1 MLSTKVFNQLTG
13 NLLSPEFKIILYT
26 VFVVSLF
33 FIKNLSLYLFLF
45 FALSLFLMRIPFR
58 KITAGWIP
66 ISLFL
71 AFTFISNML
80 FQPGRILYKAGPVF
94 ITEEGLTA
102 AATRAARVFFMIFGA
117 KMLTS
122 TTDIEALAGAMGK
135 ILKPLER
142 LGVPIKEFFST
153 MGLAM
158 KSLPVLKE
166 QIMNSYKEKIRDDKI
181 SGFGNRVKVVIAFLI
196 PLFLKTMQKPEKYF
210 INEKKD

>member
-1 MLSTKVFNQLTG
+1 M
-13 NLLSPEFKIILYT
+13 
-26 VFVVSLF
+26 
-33 FIKNLSLYLFLF
+33 
-45 FALSLFLMRIPFR
+45 
-58 KITAGWIP
+58 TAGWIP

-80 FQPGRILYKAGPVF
+80 FQPGKILYKAGSVF

-102 AATRAARVFFMIFGA
+102 AAIRAARVFLMIFGA
-117 KMLTS
+117 KVLTS

-142 LGVPIKEFFST
+142 LGVPVKEFFST

-158 KSLPVLKE
+158 KSLPLLKE

-181 SGFGNRVKVVIAFLI
+181 RGFGNRVKVVMAFLI